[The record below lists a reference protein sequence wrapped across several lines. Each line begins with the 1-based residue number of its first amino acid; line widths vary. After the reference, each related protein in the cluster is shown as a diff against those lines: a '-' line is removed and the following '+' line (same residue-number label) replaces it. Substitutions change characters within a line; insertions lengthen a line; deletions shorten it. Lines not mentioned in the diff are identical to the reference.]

1 MPQPKK
7 ATRRQRLGRY
17 DPAAVAYSVEETAGL
32 LKLHVNTVYAA
43 CRRGEIPTVKIGKRW
58 LIPKLALDQM
68 LARAAPTMTTA

>member
-1 MPQPKK
+1 
-7 ATRRQRLGRY
+7 
-17 DPAAVAYSVEETAGL
+17 L